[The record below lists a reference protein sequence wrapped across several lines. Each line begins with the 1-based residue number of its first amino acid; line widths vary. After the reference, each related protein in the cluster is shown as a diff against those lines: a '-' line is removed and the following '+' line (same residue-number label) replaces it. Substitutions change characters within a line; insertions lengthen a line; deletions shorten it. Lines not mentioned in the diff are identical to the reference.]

1 MFRNSNKVRIK
12 DSVFRKVRIAAEMV
26 GCTVEE
32 FVERA
37 AEKEAER
44 ALLRMS
50 REEQLPTVENGRSLE
65 SHDSL

>member
-1 MFRNSNKVRIK
+1 
-12 DSVFRKVRIAAEMV
+12 VFRKVRIAAEMV

-37 AEKEAER
+37 TEKEAER

-50 REEQLPTVENGRSLE
+50 REEQVPPVENGRSIE
-65 SHDSL
+65 SRDSL